1 MSEEVISYG
10 AGGVPYVGSRSTVA
24 PPVEKEK
31 EKEEEIITE
40 EEPAVSISVTEKE
53 TPGDIPRGKKGRK
66 QNEEF

>member
-10 AGGVPYVGSRSTVA
+10 AGGVPYVGGGTTVA
-24 PPVEKEK
+24 PSE

-40 EEPAVSISVTEKE
+40 EEAAVTISVTEKE

-66 QNEEF
+66 KDEKF

>member
-10 AGGVPYVGSRSTVA
+10 AGGVPYVGGGTTVA
-24 PPVEKEK
+24 PSE

-40 EEPAVSISVTEKE
+40 EPAVTISVTEKE

-66 QNEEF
+66 QNEKF